1 MRRFTASIIIVFIL
15 LPIVTYGIER
25 VGTTVFQVLKIN
37 VGVRGIG
44 MGNAFIAGA
53 NDVSAIYWNPAGL
66 SLMSRPEALISH
78 INLPADVN
86 YDLIGFA
93 WPAGNSG
100 TFAVSAGV
108 LHMDDM
114 VVRTPEMP
122 DGTGELFTASDVV
135 FAASYSKAMST
146 LFSFGVT
153 AKYVREDLYNYV
165 SQGVVFDAGLVYQT
179 GFRSMKLAM
188 VISNFGPDSKFDG
201 SYQDWRTVSGEVSGE
216 PDVKNFEGHLMPM
229 SFRVGV
235 FADMEVMTGVSLGES
250 FSGNLGLQF
259 EHPSDVAERLNA
271 GVEFW
276 FQQIVA
282 FRGGYNFNYDT
293 ENLTLGLGVKKRIG
307 DYLLNFDYAYAGYG
321 DLTDTSSLM
330 NQPHRFSIGFQF

>member
-1 MRRFTASIIIVFIL
+1 MRRFVASLIIVFLL
-15 LPIVTYGIER
+15 LPMMAYSVER
-25 VGTTVFQVLKIN
+25 VGTTVFQVLKLN

-53 NDVSAIYWNPAGL
+53 QDVTSIYWNPAGL
-66 SLMSRPEALISH
+66 AWMSRPEAMLSH

-86 YDLIGFA
+86 YDVIGSAF
-93 WPAGNSG
+93 PSSLG
-100 TFAVSAGV
+100 TFAISAGV

-114 VVRTPEMP
+114 IVRTPEMP
-122 DGTGELFTASDVV
+122 DGTGEMFTASDIVLSL
-135 FAASYSKAMST
+135 SYSRALST

-153 AKYVREDLYNYV
+153 AKYVREELYEYT
-165 SQGVVFDAGLVYQT
+165 SQSVVFDAGLSYQT

-188 VISNFGPDSKFDG
+188 VISNFGPDAVFEGDFK
-201 SYQDWRTVSGEVSGE
+201 DWRTVSGEVTGE
-216 PDVKNFEGHLMPM
+216 PAVESFERHLMPM

-235 FADMEVMTGVSLGES
+235 FADMENMTGLSMGEN
-250 FSGNLGLQF
+250 FAGNVGLQF
-259 EHPSDVAERLNA
+259 EHPSDVAERMNA
-271 GVEFW
+271 GAEFW
-276 FQQIVA
+276 FQNMIA

-293 ENLTLGLGVKKRIG
+293 ESFTFGLGVRQKLG
-307 DYLLNFDYAYAGYG
+307 NYMLNFDYAYASFG